1 MRIAWI
7 AGALLG
13 ALIAANAAQA
23 QQAAPPTHSLAEMA
37 PFIGRWD
44 CTVTEA
50 GRPTSHMSAV
60 YDWLCDGKALREVI
74 TAPGYSGVFATTY
87 DRRSNSF
94 KGVAVGS
101 DGGAIVWE
109 NPGFTGNHASEVG
122 YVFGAG
128 RLVPISRT
136 ETEIVSTTH
145 YIIRDFGPDTAS
157 GGRGPATDTENCTK
171 LS

>member
-7 AGALLG
+7 AAALMG

-23 QQAAPPTHSLAEMA
+23 QQATPPTHSLSEMA

-50 GRPTSHMSAV
+50 SRPTSHMSAV
-60 YDWLCDGKALREVI
+60 YDWLYDGKALREVI
-74 TAPGYSGVFATTY
+74 TAPGYSGVFTTTY

-109 NPGFTGNHASEVG
+109 IRA
-122 YVFGAG
+122 
-128 RLVPISRT
+128 SRT
-136 ETEIVSTTH
+136 IARARWATSSA
-145 YIIRDFGPDTAS
+145 PDVWFRSAAPRPRS
-157 GGRGPATDTENCTK
+157 
-171 LS
+171 

>member
-1 MRIAWI
+1 MPITWI
-7 AGALLG
+7 AAALLG
-13 ALIAANAAQA
+13 ALAATNAAQG
-23 QQAAPPTHSLAEMA
+23 QQAAPAPHALSEMA

-60 YDWLCDGKALREVI
+60 YDWLYDGKALREII
-74 TAPGYSGVFATTY
+74 TAPGYSGVFTTTY

-101 DGGAIVWE
+101 DGGALVWE
-109 NPGFTGNHASEVG
+109 NAGFTDNRASEIG

-136 ETEIVSTTH
+136 DTEIVSATH
-145 YIIRDFGPDTAS
+145 YIIRDFGPDTAT
-157 GGRGPATDTENCTK
+157 GARGPSTDTEDCTK
-171 LS
+171 LP